1 MCLKRE
7 KEKRKEEKREKKD
20 KRVSEQRERE
30 RESRPP
36 LGLSG
41 PGRLTVKGGPALSKG
56 SVGIRRAGGRGLS

>member
-30 RESRPP
+30 RA
-36 LGLSG
+36 GLPWG
-41 PGRLTVKGGPALSKG
+41 CQA
-56 SVGIRRAGGRGLS
+56 AGG